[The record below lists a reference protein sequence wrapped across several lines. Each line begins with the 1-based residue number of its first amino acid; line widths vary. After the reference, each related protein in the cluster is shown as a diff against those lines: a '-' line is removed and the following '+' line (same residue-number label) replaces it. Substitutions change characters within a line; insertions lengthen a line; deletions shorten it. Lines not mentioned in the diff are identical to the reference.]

1 LWFALNPL
9 AEGFNFQ
16 IWQLITYQFMHGGFS
31 HIFFNMLMLWM
42 FGMEIENYWG
52 SKKFLVYYLLC
63 GVVAGLFQLFIN
75 PLLVDTPAVT
85 IGASGAVYGVLIAF
99 ALMFPDSYIF
109 LYFLV
114 PIKAK
119 YLIGF
124 LIVLEFML
132 VDSAQSN
139 VAHLAHLGGALAG
152 FLFIMF
158 DKSIDV
164 PLKRMLNISSGYR
177 SGSQFQNPFSGFS
190 DKFKRRKEDIEEAKR
205 RLVSILEQA
214 DEKTQEASFSM
225 RHIHKTILSTPD
237 EADNAYL
244 IMSRAAAKAYH
255 GGPDTLLQNV
265 RAMFWFIA
273 SHFEGEQVPELT
285 FLPMKE
291 EKIPFAPP
299 REVPRWIKRITKL
312 AVLGSGYYLWQQAR
326 DLNNRIMG
334 NNHEGCVVSGM
345 VRIERV
351 TFNIGTFL
359 TAWHYVS
366 NALARI
372 DAAKNYEEFAK
383 SAAFFPGAALLTAVG
398 EAIASKVEV

>member
-1 LWFALNPL
+1 VIKNLLIINAAVFFIQMLANNLLLGGKPLWYILNMWFALNPL

-63 GVVAGLFQLFIN
+63 GIVAGLFQLFIN

-99 ALMFPDSYIF
+99 ALMFPDRYIF

-190 DKFKRRKEDIEEAKR
+190 DKFNRRKEDIEEANYYDINRSEDTDEITQAEIDAILDKISESGYQNLTEREKR
-205 RLVSILEQA
+205 ILF
-214 DEKTQEASFSM
+214 EASKKM
-225 RHIHKTILSTPD
+225 
-237 EADNAYL
+237 N
-244 IMSRAAAKAYH
+244 
-255 GGPDTLLQNV
+255 
-265 RAMFWFIA
+265 
-273 SHFEGEQVPELT
+273 
-285 FLPMKE
+285 
-291 EKIPFAPP
+291 
-299 REVPRWIKRITKL
+299 
-312 AVLGSGYYLWQQAR
+312 
-326 DLNNRIMG
+326 
-334 NNHEGCVVSGM
+334 
-345 VRIERV
+345 
-351 TFNIGTFL
+351 
-359 TAWHYVS
+359 
-366 NALARI
+366 
-372 DAAKNYEEFAK
+372 
-383 SAAFFPGAALLTAVG
+383 
-398 EAIASKVEV
+398 